1 MKMVAK
7 IFLILLLTIF
17 ASAGICQDNDVVK
30 APDFKGNT
38 SEGKGIKLSDYA
50 GKVVLIDFWA
60 SWCPPC
66 REEMPELIKFY
77 KTHNDSNFK
86 LIAINIDKDKANMQQ
101 FLDKLFPKPGF
112 PIIVD
117 NEQQIPILFDIESM
131 PTTIFIDKKGNIR
144 FRHDGFKKSYIDD
157 FNVELAQLLK
167 EN

>member
-1 MKMVAK
+1 
-7 IFLILLLTIF
+7 
-17 ASAGICQDNDVVK
+17 
-30 APDFKGNT
+30 
-38 SEGKGIKLSDYA
+38 
-50 GKVVLIDFWA
+50 
-60 SWCPPC
+60 
-66 REEMPELIKFY
+66 
-77 KTHNDSNFK
+77 